1 MGEPKV
7 VTRHTIDPHFFA
19 NSVLQY
25 SSYEL
30 VETLYMFA
38 VTLMECVGKILI

>member
-7 VTRHTIDPHFFA
+7 VTRHTIDPHFYA

-30 VETLYMFA
+30 VETLYIA
-38 VTLMECVGKILI
+38 VTLVECVGKY